1 MTTAWRKTL
10 NRNVKQMHPD
20 YARLVYNSL
29 RCDLSITGPVANWV
43 REHLTGGYYS
53 QAISIEVYKALY
65 KRANSLIKVSA

>member
-20 YARLVYNSL
+20 YARRVYESL
-29 RCDLSITGPVANWV
+29 SKDNSITGPTARWV

-53 QAISIEVYKALY
+53 QAISAEVYRALY
-65 KRANSLIKVSA
+65 KRANTALKVAA